1 MAESKAKSK
10 VSGKPVSASI
20 EPKTKLKT
28 KATKPPAEKV
38 KAKAVV
44 AKPKAAKPKAVPAV
58 KRSVKAPMLPI
69 SAELHYRMV
78 AEAAYYI
85 AERRGFA
92 PGDAAADWAQAEKQI
107 ATALKK

>member
-10 VSGKPVSASI
+10 VSGKPVSVSI
-20 EPKTKLKT
+20 EPKTKVKT
-28 KATKPPAEKV
+28 KATKPAAEKV
-38 KAKAVV
+38 KTKAVV
-44 AKPKAAKPKAVPAV
+44 AKPKAAPAV
-58 KRSVKAPMLPI
+58 KRSTKAPMLPI

-107 ATALKK
+107 ATTLKK